1 MVMKKF
7 IWIIVFCLSSSLV
20 QAKQI
25 PTLEA
30 KINLYNFTHDD
41 DTKYLDS
48 IQNINATIKTMKLVQ
63 KIYDLK

>member
-48 IQNINATIKTMKLVQ
+48 IQNINETIKTMKLVQ